1 MTTPIPQ
8 LRALINID
16 VPDLEAGIAFYTA
29 ALPLHAGR
37 RLGAWAVELLGAE
50 VPIYLLEKAAGS
62 LAFEQEPT
70 SESAAVRS
78 YARHWTPVH
87 LDLVVHELAPAVARA
102 RAAGAAVEGISSH
115 SWGELAL
122 LVDPFGHGFCLIE
135 LRGRGYDEITT
146 EASGT

>member
-1 MTTPIPQ
+1 MHLPMATSVPE

-29 ALPLHAGR
+29 ALPLRVGR
-37 RLGAWAVELLGAE
+37 RLGTGLVELLGAGS
-50 VPIYLLEKAAGS
+50 PIYLIAKAPGS
-62 LAFEQEPT
+62 RAFEQSSPT
-70 SESAAVRS
+70 EGAAVRS

-87 LDLVVHELAPAVARA
+87 LDLVVHEFAPAVERA

-115 SWGELAL
+115 NWGELAL

-135 LRGRGYDEITT
+135 FRNRGYDEIAT
-146 EASGT
+146 S